1 MAGFNVK
8 DVAGLGEVVG
18 HVKDLLLKIIKLVSA
33 REERRLRNESLRLD
47 NTLKFL
53 DTAKK
58 HNLSPER
65 LKYYEELANGS
76 ARPAGET
83 ENTPGEGILRA
94 RLSKGQSASDT

>member
-18 HVKDLLLKIIKLVSA
+18 HVKDLLLKIIEIVSA
-33 REERRLRNESLRLD
+33 REERRLRNEGLRLD
-47 NTLKFL
+47 NTRKLL
-53 DTAKK
+53 DMAKE

-76 ARPAGET
+76 PRLAAEAG
-83 ENTPGEGILRA
+83 NIPNRGGLRA
-94 RLSKGQSASDT
+94 RLSKGQSAPEP